1 MKNIQEDIKSGKKN
15 YHFIEI
21 MACPGGCVTGGGQPI
36 VSAKCRMDINLKAER
51 AKALYNEDIN
61 STIRQSHKNAD
72 VDMLYKEFFGEP
84 NSYKAHELL
93 HTCPRCMNH
102 KLLWKTYAGKMNNAY
117 SYCITATTKEAL
129 VEYEEKPVKYMLQ
142 CTKCKRQFPRM
153 KLTAVVQHPER
164 YHCGCGGKII
174 RLF

>member
-1 MKNIQEDIKSGKKN
+1 MKYDYNALMKEIYEEVRALDIPVSGNIEPEVQINTRAKKR
-15 YHFIEI
+15 YGRCMRLHGEKYEYRIE
-21 MACPGGCVTGGGQPI
+21 
-36 VSAKCRMDINLKAER
+36 VSA
-51 AKALYNEDIN
+51 Y
-61 STIRQSHKNAD
+61 
-72 VDMLYKEFFGEP
+72 
-84 NSYKAHELL
+84 
-93 HTCPRCMNH
+93 H

>member
-1 MKNIQEDIKSGKKN
+1 MKYDYNALMKEIYEEVCALGIPVSGNIEPEVQINTRAKKR
-15 YHFIEI
+15 YGRCMRLHGEKYEYRIE
-21 MACPGGCVTGGGQPI
+21 
-36 VSAKCRMDINLKAER
+36 VSAYLENKDENCVRSVL
-51 AKALYNEDIN
+51 
-61 STIRQSHKNAD
+61 
-72 VDMLYKEFFGEP
+72 
-84 NSYKAHELL
+84 AHELL

-164 YHCGCGGKII
+164 YHCGCDGKII